1 MKRLFYLP
9 FLVALVT
16 TAAADDWH
24 IETVDSYGYVG
35 SHTSLALDSSDN
47 PHISYW
53 DYTNR
58 DLKYAAWNG
67 ASWEIETV
75 DSYGDVGWHSSLAL
89 DSNGYPHILYCE
101 DLYYLLNTPAGTV
114 GAGLSV

>member
-24 IETVDSYGYVG
+24 IETVDSDGYVG
-35 SHTSLALDSSDN
+35 E
-47 PHISYW
+47 
-53 DYTNR
+53 YT
-58 DLKYAAWNG
+58 
-67 ASWEIETV
+67 
-75 DSYGDVGWHSSLAL
+75 SLAL

-101 DLYYLLNTPAGTV
+101 DLYYLLNTPSGTV